1 MRLSIVGAGAIGTVL
16 AVRLAL
22 AGHTVSVLAR
32 GATLQAIRQQ
42 GLRLHDLQGDHCV
55 HVQAAAEAAALGPQ
69 DVVFV
74 STKTTALADVLP
86 ALAPLLTPDTIVV
99 PTINGVPWWY
109 FQGIDNTAPR
119 IAALDPDGVLARALP
134 PSHLLGC
141 VVYITAE
148 ALAPAVVRANN
159 PHRLIIGEIGTHME
173 GRAERLAQILT
184 GAGIA
189 TEATERIRD
198 YVWAKVISNISS
210 NPVSVLTGATLAAL
224 YTAPAL
230 QPMVR
235 GILEE
240 SIALAGAYGAQLPF
254 GPEGFIARGAQMGA
268 VRTSMLQD
276 VEAGRP
282 LELAAI
288 GDAVLELAAR
298 KGIAMPVTADVI
310 AQVRARAAAVRTD
323 EL

>member
-1 MRLSIVGAGAIGTVL
+1 MRISIVGAGAIGTVL

-22 AGHTVSVLAR
+22 AGHSVSVLAR
-32 GATLQAIRQQ
+32 GATLQAIRMQ
-42 GLRLHDLQGDHCV
+42 GLRLHDLEGDHCV
-55 HVQAAAEAAALGPQ
+55 QPQAADDAGALGPQ

-86 ALAPLLTPDTIVV
+86 ALGPMLTPDTIVV
-99 PTINGVPWWY
+99 PAINGVPWWY
-109 FQGIDNTAPR
+109 FEGADAGAPR
-119 IAALDPDGVLARALP
+119 LAALDPDGVLARALP

-148 ALAPAVVRANN
+148 VLAPGVVRANN
-159 PHRLIIGEIGTHME
+159 PHRLIVGEIGARRD
-173 GRAERLAQILT
+173 GRAAQLAQLLT
-184 GAGIA
+184 QAGIA
-189 TEATERIRD
+189 TEATDRIRD
-198 YVWAKVISNISS
+198 VVWAKVISNISS
-210 NPVSVLTGATLAAL
+210 NPVSVLTGATLAQL
-224 YTAPAL
+224 YTEPAL
-230 QPMVR
+230 RPMVH

-240 SIALAGAYGAQLPF
+240 SIAVATAYGARLPF
-254 GPEGFIARGAQMGA
+254 GPDGFMARGAQMGA

-282 LELAAI
+282 LELPAI

-310 AQVRARAAAVRTD
+310 AQVRARVARRPH
-323 EL
+323 